1 VWYVSTVVNQFIAY
15 KHFLWRILLLS
26 FSSSMELIL
35 ILWSGYRVS
44 KIDTSWFWF
53 FRSLYKINLFL
64 ISSLNIWF
72 FEIDF
77 HVFFFT
83 FLYVELSQFY
93 SHGYGIHRLTWVNY
107 DFFSLFFLVSSLNI
121 FFYWES
127 LLFWVCFLC
136 GRSLSHDHFHDLQG
150 FTLVDLNIL

>member
-1 VWYVSTVVNQFIAY
+1 
-15 KHFLWRILLLS
+15 
-26 FSSSMELIL
+26 MELIL

-53 FRSLYKINLFL
+53 FRYLYKINLFL

-107 DFFSLFFLVSSLNI
+107 DFFFLYFSWFHHSIFFFTENHCYFGFAFCAVGLCPMIIFMIYKGSHWLTLIFFRLFFKII
-121 FFYWES
+121 FFN
-127 LLFWVCFLC
+127 FI
-136 GRSLSHDHFHDLQG
+136 H
-150 FTLVDLNIL
+150 

>member
-1 VWYVSTVVNQFIAY
+1 MEDFASF
-15 KHFLWRILLLS
+15 F

-35 ILWSGYRVS
+35 ILWSRYRVS

-83 FLYVELSQFY
+83 SLYVELSQFY
-93 SHGYGIHRLTWVNY
+93 SHGCDIRRLTWVNY
-107 DFFSLFFLVSSLNI
+107 DFFSLFFLVSPLNI
-121 FFYWES
+121 FFYWEFIFIAFLG
-127 LLFWVCFLC
+127 LLFV
-136 GRSLSHDHFHDLQG
+136 RSVSVPWSFSW
-150 FTLVDLNIL
+150 FTRVHIGWP

>member
-1 VWYVSTVVNQFIAY
+1 MEDFA
-15 KHFLWRILLLS
+15 FF

-35 ILWSGYRVS
+35 ILWSRYRVS

-107 DFFSLFFLVSSLNI
+107 DFFFFFFLGFI
-121 FFYWES
+121 TQYFFYWES